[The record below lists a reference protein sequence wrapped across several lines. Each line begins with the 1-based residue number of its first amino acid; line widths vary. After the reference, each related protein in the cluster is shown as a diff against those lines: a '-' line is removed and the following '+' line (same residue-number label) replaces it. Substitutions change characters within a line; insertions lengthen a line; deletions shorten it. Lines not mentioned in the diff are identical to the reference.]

1 MELPLYRSTV
11 VEVEGREAEA
21 VEEGRV
27 EGAEEGRAEEEG
39 RVEVAGKAGGSGS
52 LVSRLVTTVSGSLV
66 SLPHTD
72 NLGRQMD
79 TRRTSCY
86 MLYIHVLLRDE
97 KEEASKV

>member
-1 MELPLYRSTV
+1 MGTAVELYRSTA
-11 VEVEGREAEA
+11 VEAEGREAEA

-27 EGAEEGRAEEEG
+27 EGVEEG
-39 RVEVAGKAGGSGS
+39 RVEEGRVAVAGKAGG
-52 LVSRLVTTVSGSLV
+52 SGSLV

-79 TRRTSCY
+79 TRRTCTSCY
-86 MLYIHVLLRDE
+86 MPYIHVLTRDE

>member
-1 MELPLYRSTV
+1 MGTAVELYRSTA
-11 VEVEGREAEA
+11 VEAEGREAEA

-27 EGAEEGRAEEEG
+27 EGVEEG
-39 RVEVAGKAGGSGS
+39 RVEEGRVAVAGKAGGSGS
-52 LVSRLVTTVSGSLV
+52 LA

-79 TRRTSCY
+79 TRRTCTCTSCY
-86 MLYIHVLLRDE
+86 MLYIHVLTRDE